1 MAVKNKDKGR
11 KFVLKDVEKLETSD
25 EKKKSSRPMQKEV
38 LTLFLFLL
46 PILLMA
52 YTQEMFT
59 KIALFFYEAVLLQN
73 YIVDQY
79 HKRYT

>member
-1 MAVKNKDKGR
+1 MAKSKKNEGVELISEDQTSDIAKDKP
-11 KFVLKDVEKLETSD
+11 K
-25 EKKKSSRPMQKEV
+25 QKAV

-52 YTQEMFT
+52 YTNDFIV

-73 YIVDQY
+73 YIMD
-79 HKRYT
+79 RYKEA

>member
-1 MAVKNKDKGR
+1 MAKSKKNDGIE
-11 KFVLKDVEKLETSD
+11 LITEDQTSD
-25 EKKKSSRPMQKEV
+25 NAEVQKPKQKAV

-52 YTQEMFT
+52 YSNDFIT

-73 YIVDQY
+73 YIMD
-79 HKRYT
+79 RYKEA